1 MSSNSGKGII
11 QIEKSIHDYM
21 VNSISYDYEALRNKS
36 MNRCSFNIYGVINNR
51 LAVCEGI
58 AKFVKLTLNKLGI
71 ECFICGGKCIL
82 ENEKIEDHA
91 WNVIKI
97 EEDYYHIDVTW
108 DIRRDDA
115 QNKRIVPYD
124 YFNLD
129 DANISRD
136 HFDFNMSFEC
146 TSMLYNYHAIMGRFI
161 SGKKQLIQLLS
172 DGLALGKDFS
182 FRIKRTINTPDNI
195 DDIVVETF
203 NESVKYNGT
212 NGKQYYLSANKKST
226 NLLCYCGI
234 VFSELERLEG
244 YYQIMGFLNGVKEVF
259 SIGSTLD
266 RMNQGIDGVV
276 NYKSCSVENFFE
288 SQYGTIN
295 TIVSGGSD
303 DIRFKVLRAHIAIAI
318 NDGFPVIVLHQGNPY
333 IGSRLRNEFGGVV
346 ETNIVDI
353 GSACYDPF
361 YDLDGGAISE
371 LVMGAAPKSFD
382 IKHNA
387 KYYIEGVV
395 ELLKKSKKKPYF
407 NLLATCPHTTLF
419 DKINDLVGKNQI
431 SDSDGQEIKSKL
443 MIGQSESVKIES
455 YFYTLQTQIQPFLYR
470 TKSREKPVN
479 VRKNISNKEL
489 LVINIGEYC

>member
-1 MSSNSGKGII
+1 M
-11 QIEKSIHDYM
+11 
-21 VNSISYDYEALRNKS
+21 
-36 MNRCSFNIYGVINNR
+36 
-51 LAVCEGI
+51 
-58 AKFVKLTLNKLGI
+58 
-71 ECFICGGKCIL
+71 
-82 ENEKIEDHA
+82 
-91 WNVIKI
+91 
-97 EEDYYHIDVTW
+97 
-108 DIRRDDA
+108 
-115 QNKRIVPYD
+115 
-124 YFNLD
+124 
-129 DANISRD
+129 
-136 HFDFNMSFEC
+136 
-146 TSMLYNYHAIMGRFI
+146 
-161 SGKKQLIQLLS
+161 
-172 DGLALGKDFS
+172 
-182 FRIKRTINTPDNI
+182 
-195 DDIVVETF
+195 
-203 NESVKYNGT
+203 
-212 NGKQYYLSANKKST
+212 
-226 NLLCYCGI
+226 
-234 VFSELERLEG
+234 FSELERLEG

-303 DIRFKVLRAHIAIAI
+303 DIRFKVLRAHIAIVI

-419 DKINDLVGKNQI
+419 DKIDDLVGKNQI

-489 LVINIGEYC
+489 LVINIGNIANELYVNVLIEELKRAIAYGSSAAVVLDSISIVGNDKLKELIMGLSGQVRFTVIGDDVVALSGSDEQLFTTLVGRAKKIVVLSHNAGTSAVKWSQVFGEHDKQEQSYSVSKGGSYNSPIPFMASPNYNKQVNYNWKREYIVKPEKIMNLGYGEAFVYSGDINELAHVTFR

>member
-1 MSSNSGKGII
+1 M
-11 QIEKSIHDYM
+11 
-21 VNSISYDYEALRNKS
+21 
-36 MNRCSFNIYGVINNR
+36 
-51 LAVCEGI
+51 
-58 AKFVKLTLNKLGI
+58 
-71 ECFICGGKCIL
+71 
-82 ENEKIEDHA
+82 
-91 WNVIKI
+91 
-97 EEDYYHIDVTW
+97 
-108 DIRRDDA
+108 
-115 QNKRIVPYD
+115 
-124 YFNLD
+124 
-129 DANISRD
+129 
-136 HFDFNMSFEC
+136 
-146 TSMLYNYHAIMGRFI
+146 
-161 SGKKQLIQLLS
+161 
-172 DGLALGKDFS
+172 
-182 FRIKRTINTPDNI
+182 
-195 DDIVVETF
+195 
-203 NESVKYNGT
+203 
-212 NGKQYYLSANKKST
+212 
-226 NLLCYCGI
+226 
-234 VFSELERLEG
+234 FSELERLEG

-419 DKINDLVGKNQI
+419 DKIDDLVGKNQI

-489 LVINIGEYC
+489 LVINIGNIANELYVNVLIEELKRAIAYGSSAAVVLDSISIVGNDKLKELIMGLSGQVRFTVIGDDVVALSGSDEQLFTTLVGRAKKIVVLSHNAGTSAVKWSQVFGEHDKQEQSYSVSKGGSYNSPIPLMASPNYNKQVNYNWKREYIVKPEKIMNLGYGEAFVYSGDINELAHVTFR

>member
-1 MSSNSGKGII
+1 M
-11 QIEKSIHDYM
+11 
-21 VNSISYDYEALRNKS
+21 
-36 MNRCSFNIYGVINNR
+36 
-51 LAVCEGI
+51 
-58 AKFVKLTLNKLGI
+58 
-71 ECFICGGKCIL
+71 
-82 ENEKIEDHA
+82 
-91 WNVIKI
+91 
-97 EEDYYHIDVTW
+97 
-108 DIRRDDA
+108 
-115 QNKRIVPYD
+115 
-124 YFNLD
+124 
-129 DANISRD
+129 
-136 HFDFNMSFEC
+136 
-146 TSMLYNYHAIMGRFI
+146 
-161 SGKKQLIQLLS
+161 
-172 DGLALGKDFS
+172 
-182 FRIKRTINTPDNI
+182 
-195 DDIVVETF
+195 
-203 NESVKYNGT
+203 
-212 NGKQYYLSANKKST
+212 
-226 NLLCYCGI
+226 
-234 VFSELERLEG
+234 FSELERLEG

-295 TIVSGGSD
+295 TIVSGGAD

-419 DKINDLVGKNQI
+419 DKIDDLVGKNQI

-489 LVINIGEYC
+489 LVINIGNIANELYVNVLIEELKRAIAYGSSAAVVLDSISIVGNDKLKELIMGLSGQVRFTVIGDDVVALSGSDEQLFTTLVGRAKKIVVLSHNAGTSAVKWSQVFGEHDKQEQSYSVSKGGSYNSPIPFMASPNYNKQVNYNWKREYIVKPEKIMNLGYGEAFVYSGDINELAHVTFR

>member
-1 MSSNSGKGII
+1 M
-11 QIEKSIHDYM
+11 
-21 VNSISYDYEALRNKS
+21 
-36 MNRCSFNIYGVINNR
+36 
-51 LAVCEGI
+51 
-58 AKFVKLTLNKLGI
+58 
-71 ECFICGGKCIL
+71 
-82 ENEKIEDHA
+82 
-91 WNVIKI
+91 
-97 EEDYYHIDVTW
+97 
-108 DIRRDDA
+108 
-115 QNKRIVPYD
+115 
-124 YFNLD
+124 
-129 DANISRD
+129 
-136 HFDFNMSFEC
+136 
-146 TSMLYNYHAIMGRFI
+146 
-161 SGKKQLIQLLS
+161 
-172 DGLALGKDFS
+172 
-182 FRIKRTINTPDNI
+182 
-195 DDIVVETF
+195 
-203 NESVKYNGT
+203 
-212 NGKQYYLSANKKST
+212 
-226 NLLCYCGI
+226 
-234 VFSELERLEG
+234 FSELERLEG

-419 DKINDLVGKNQI
+419 YKIDDIVGKNQI

-489 LVINIGEYC
+489 LVINIGNIANELYVNVLIEELKRAIAYGSSAAVVLDSISIVGNDKLKELIMGLSGQVRFTVIGDDVVALSGSDEQLFTTLVGRAKKIVVLSHNAGTSAVKWSQVFGEHDKQEQSYSVSKGGSYNSPIPFMASPNYNKQVNYNWKREYIVKPEKIMNLGYGEAFVYSGDINELAHVTFR

>member
-1 MSSNSGKGII
+1 M
-11 QIEKSIHDYM
+11 
-21 VNSISYDYEALRNKS
+21 
-36 MNRCSFNIYGVINNR
+36 
-51 LAVCEGI
+51 
-58 AKFVKLTLNKLGI
+58 
-71 ECFICGGKCIL
+71 
-82 ENEKIEDHA
+82 
-91 WNVIKI
+91 
-97 EEDYYHIDVTW
+97 
-108 DIRRDDA
+108 
-115 QNKRIVPYD
+115 
-124 YFNLD
+124 
-129 DANISRD
+129 
-136 HFDFNMSFEC
+136 
-146 TSMLYNYHAIMGRFI
+146 
-161 SGKKQLIQLLS
+161 
-172 DGLALGKDFS
+172 
-182 FRIKRTINTPDNI
+182 
-195 DDIVVETF
+195 
-203 NESVKYNGT
+203 
-212 NGKQYYLSANKKST
+212 
-226 NLLCYCGI
+226 
-234 VFSELERLEG
+234 FSELERLEG

-419 DKINDLVGKNQI
+419 DKIDDLVGKNQI

-489 LVINIGEYC
+489 LVINIGNIANELYVNVLIEELKRAIAYGSSAAVVLDSISIVGNDKLKELIMGLSGQVRFTVIGDDVVALSGSDEQLFTTLVGRAKKIVVLSHNAGTSAVKWSQVFGEHDKQEQSYSVSKGGSYNSPIPFMAAPNYNKQVNYNWKREYIVKPEKIMNLGYGEAFVYSGDINELAHVTFR

>member
-1 MSSNSGKGII
+1 M
-11 QIEKSIHDYM
+11 
-21 VNSISYDYEALRNKS
+21 
-36 MNRCSFNIYGVINNR
+36 
-51 LAVCEGI
+51 
-58 AKFVKLTLNKLGI
+58 
-71 ECFICGGKCIL
+71 
-82 ENEKIEDHA
+82 
-91 WNVIKI
+91 
-97 EEDYYHIDVTW
+97 
-108 DIRRDDA
+108 
-115 QNKRIVPYD
+115 
-124 YFNLD
+124 
-129 DANISRD
+129 
-136 HFDFNMSFEC
+136 
-146 TSMLYNYHAIMGRFI
+146 
-161 SGKKQLIQLLS
+161 
-172 DGLALGKDFS
+172 
-182 FRIKRTINTPDNI
+182 
-195 DDIVVETF
+195 
-203 NESVKYNGT
+203 
-212 NGKQYYLSANKKST
+212 
-226 NLLCYCGI
+226 
-234 VFSELERLEG
+234 FSELERLEG

-407 NLLATCPHTTLF
+407 NLLATCQHTTLF
-419 DKINDLVGKNQI
+419 DKIDDLVGKNQI

-489 LVINIGEYC
+489 LVINIGNIANELYVNVLIEELKRAIAYGSSAAVVLDSISIVGNDKLKELIMGLSGQVRFTVIGDDVVALSGSDEQLFTTLVGRAKKIVVLSHNAGTSAVKWSQVFGEHDKQEQSYSVSKGGSYNSPIPFMASPNYNKQVNYNWKREYIVKPEKIMNLGYGEAFVYSGDINELAHVTFR

>member
-1 MSSNSGKGII
+1 M
-11 QIEKSIHDYM
+11 
-21 VNSISYDYEALRNKS
+21 
-36 MNRCSFNIYGVINNR
+36 
-51 LAVCEGI
+51 
-58 AKFVKLTLNKLGI
+58 
-71 ECFICGGKCIL
+71 
-82 ENEKIEDHA
+82 
-91 WNVIKI
+91 
-97 EEDYYHIDVTW
+97 
-108 DIRRDDA
+108 
-115 QNKRIVPYD
+115 
-124 YFNLD
+124 
-129 DANISRD
+129 
-136 HFDFNMSFEC
+136 
-146 TSMLYNYHAIMGRFI
+146 
-161 SGKKQLIQLLS
+161 
-172 DGLALGKDFS
+172 
-182 FRIKRTINTPDNI
+182 
-195 DDIVVETF
+195 
-203 NESVKYNGT
+203 
-212 NGKQYYLSANKKST
+212 
-226 NLLCYCGI
+226 
-234 VFSELERLEG
+234 FSELERLEG

-387 KYYIEGVV
+387 KYYTEGVV

-419 DKINDLVGKNQI
+419 DKIDDLVGKNQI

-489 LVINIGEYC
+489 LVINIGNIANELYVNVLIEELKRAIAYGSSAAVVLDSISIVGNDKLKELIMGLSGQVRFTVIGDDVVALSGSDEQLFTTLVGRAKKIVVLSHNAGTSAVKWSQVFGEHDKQEQSYSVSKGGSYNSPIPFMASPNYNKQVNYNWKREYIVKPEKIMNLGYGEAFVYSGDINELAHVTFR

>member
-1 MSSNSGKGII
+1 M
-11 QIEKSIHDYM
+11 
-21 VNSISYDYEALRNKS
+21 
-36 MNRCSFNIYGVINNR
+36 
-51 LAVCEGI
+51 
-58 AKFVKLTLNKLGI
+58 
-71 ECFICGGKCIL
+71 
-82 ENEKIEDHA
+82 
-91 WNVIKI
+91 
-97 EEDYYHIDVTW
+97 
-108 DIRRDDA
+108 
-115 QNKRIVPYD
+115 
-124 YFNLD
+124 
-129 DANISRD
+129 
-136 HFDFNMSFEC
+136 
-146 TSMLYNYHAIMGRFI
+146 
-161 SGKKQLIQLLS
+161 
-172 DGLALGKDFS
+172 
-182 FRIKRTINTPDNI
+182 
-195 DDIVVETF
+195 
-203 NESVKYNGT
+203 
-212 NGKQYYLSANKKST
+212 
-226 NLLCYCGI
+226 
-234 VFSELERLEG
+234 FSELERLEG

-295 TIVSGGSD
+295 TIVSGGAD

-407 NLLATCPHTTLF
+407 NILATCPHTTLF
-419 DKINDLVGKNQI
+419 DKIDDLVGKNQI

-443 MIGQSESVKIES
+443 MIGQSESAKIES

-489 LVINIGEYC
+489 LVINIGNIANELYVNVLIEELKRAIAYGSSAAVVLDSISIVGNDKLKELIMGLSGQVRFTVIGDDVVALSGSDEQLFTTLVGRAKKIVVLSHNAGTSAVKWSQVFGEHDKQEQSYSVSKGGSYNSPIPFMASPNYNKQVNYNWKREYIVKPEKIMNLGYGEAFVYSGDINELAHVTFR

>member
-1 MSSNSGKGII
+1 
-11 QIEKSIHDYM
+11 
-21 VNSISYDYEALRNKS
+21 

-161 SGKKQLIQLLS
+161 SGKKQLIQL
-172 DGLALGKDFS
+172 
-182 FRIKRTINTPDNI
+182 
-195 DDIVVETF
+195 
-203 NESVKYNGT
+203 
-212 NGKQYYLSANKKST
+212 
-226 NLLCYCGI
+226 
-234 VFSELERLEG
+234 
-244 YYQIMGFLNGVKEVF
+244 
-259 SIGSTLD
+259 
-266 RMNQGIDGVV
+266 
-276 NYKSCSVENFFE
+276 
-288 SQYGTIN
+288 
-295 TIVSGGSD
+295 
-303 DIRFKVLRAHIAIAI
+303 
-318 NDGFPVIVLHQGNPY
+318 
-333 IGSRLRNEFGGVV
+333 
-346 ETNIVDI
+346 
-353 GSACYDPF
+353 
-361 YDLDGGAISE
+361 
-371 LVMGAAPKSFD
+371 
-382 IKHNA
+382 
-387 KYYIEGVV
+387 
-395 ELLKKSKKKPYF
+395 KKSKKKPYF

-419 DKINDLVGKNQI
+419 DKIDDLVGKNQI

-489 LVINIGEYC
+489 LVINIGNIANELYVNVLIEELKRAIAYGSSAAVVLDSISIVGNDKLKELIMGLSGQVRFTVIGDDVVALSGSDEQLFTTLVGRAKKIVVLSHNAGTSAVKWSQVFGEHDKQEQSYSVSKGGSYNSPIPFMASPNYNKQVNYNWKREYIVKPEKIMNLGYGEAFVYSGDINELAHVTFR

>member
-1 MSSNSGKGII
+1 M
-11 QIEKSIHDYM
+11 
-21 VNSISYDYEALRNKS
+21 
-36 MNRCSFNIYGVINNR
+36 
-51 LAVCEGI
+51 
-58 AKFVKLTLNKLGI
+58 
-71 ECFICGGKCIL
+71 
-82 ENEKIEDHA
+82 
-91 WNVIKI
+91 
-97 EEDYYHIDVTW
+97 
-108 DIRRDDA
+108 
-115 QNKRIVPYD
+115 
-124 YFNLD
+124 
-129 DANISRD
+129 
-136 HFDFNMSFEC
+136 
-146 TSMLYNYHAIMGRFI
+146 
-161 SGKKQLIQLLS
+161 
-172 DGLALGKDFS
+172 
-182 FRIKRTINTPDNI
+182 
-195 DDIVVETF
+195 
-203 NESVKYNGT
+203 
-212 NGKQYYLSANKKST
+212 
-226 NLLCYCGI
+226 
-234 VFSELERLEG
+234 FSELERLEG

-353 GSACYDPF
+353 GNACYDPF

-419 DKINDLVGKNQI
+419 DKIDDLVGKNQI

-489 LVINIGEYC
+489 LVINIGNIANELYVNVLIEELKRAIAYGSSAAVVLDSISIVGNDKLKELIMGLSGQVRFTVIGDDVVALSGSDEQLFTTLVGRAKKIVVLSHNAGTSAVKWSQVFGEHDKQEQSYSVSKGGSYNSPIPFMASPNYNKQVNYNWKREYIVKPEKIMNLGYGEAFVYSGDINELAHVTFR

>member
-1 MSSNSGKGII
+1 M
-11 QIEKSIHDYM
+11 
-21 VNSISYDYEALRNKS
+21 
-36 MNRCSFNIYGVINNR
+36 
-51 LAVCEGI
+51 
-58 AKFVKLTLNKLGI
+58 
-71 ECFICGGKCIL
+71 
-82 ENEKIEDHA
+82 
-91 WNVIKI
+91 
-97 EEDYYHIDVTW
+97 
-108 DIRRDDA
+108 
-115 QNKRIVPYD
+115 
-124 YFNLD
+124 
-129 DANISRD
+129 
-136 HFDFNMSFEC
+136 
-146 TSMLYNYHAIMGRFI
+146 
-161 SGKKQLIQLLS
+161 
-172 DGLALGKDFS
+172 
-182 FRIKRTINTPDNI
+182 
-195 DDIVVETF
+195 
-203 NESVKYNGT
+203 
-212 NGKQYYLSANKKST
+212 
-226 NLLCYCGI
+226 
-234 VFSELERLEG
+234 FSELERLEG

-295 TIVSGGSD
+295 TIVSGGAD

-361 YDLDGGAISE
+361 YDLDGGTISE

-419 DKINDLVGKNQI
+419 DKIDDLVGKNQI

-443 MIGQSESVKIES
+443 MIGQSESAKIES

-489 LVINIGEYC
+489 LVINIGNIANELYVNVLIEELKRAIAYGSSAAVVLDSISIVGNDKLKELIMGLSGQVRFTVIGDDVVALSGSDEQLFTTLVGRAKKIVVLSHNAGTSAVKWSQVFGEHDKQEQSYSVSKGGSYNSPIPFMASPNYNKQVNYNWKREYIVKPEKIMNLGYGEAFVYSGDINELAHVTFR

>member
-36 MNRCSFNIYGVINNR
+36 MNRCLFNIYGVINNR

-212 NGKQYYLSANKKST
+212 NGKQYYLSANKSQLT
-226 NLLCYCGI
+226 
-234 VFSELERLEG
+234 
-244 YYQIMGFLNGVKEVF
+244 YYV
-259 SIGSTLD
+259 T
-266 RMNQGIDGVV
+266 
-276 NYKSCSVENFFE
+276 
-288 SQYGTIN
+288 
-295 TIVSGGSD
+295 
-303 DIRFKVLRAHIAIAI
+303 
-318 NDGFPVIVLHQGNPY
+318 
-333 IGSRLRNEFGGVV
+333 
-346 ETNIVDI
+346 
-353 GSACYDPF
+353 
-361 YDLDGGAISE
+361 
-371 LVMGAAPKSFD
+371 
-382 IKHNA
+382 
-387 KYYIEGVV
+387 
-395 ELLKKSKKKPYF
+395 
-407 NLLATCPHTTLF
+407 
-419 DKINDLVGKNQI
+419 VG
-431 SDSDGQEIKSKL
+431 
-443 MIGQSESVKIES
+443 
-455 YFYTLQTQIQPFLYR
+455 
-470 TKSREKPVN
+470 
-479 VRKNISNKEL
+479 
-489 LVINIGEYC
+489 

>member
-1 MSSNSGKGII
+1 M
-11 QIEKSIHDYM
+11 
-21 VNSISYDYEALRNKS
+21 
-36 MNRCSFNIYGVINNR
+36 
-51 LAVCEGI
+51 
-58 AKFVKLTLNKLGI
+58 
-71 ECFICGGKCIL
+71 
-82 ENEKIEDHA
+82 
-91 WNVIKI
+91 
-97 EEDYYHIDVTW
+97 
-108 DIRRDDA
+108 
-115 QNKRIVPYD
+115 
-124 YFNLD
+124 
-129 DANISRD
+129 
-136 HFDFNMSFEC
+136 
-146 TSMLYNYHAIMGRFI
+146 
-161 SGKKQLIQLLS
+161 
-172 DGLALGKDFS
+172 
-182 FRIKRTINTPDNI
+182 
-195 DDIVVETF
+195 
-203 NESVKYNGT
+203 
-212 NGKQYYLSANKKST
+212 
-226 NLLCYCGI
+226 
-234 VFSELERLEG
+234 FSELERLEG

-295 TIVSGGSD
+295 TIVSGGVD

-419 DKINDLVGKNQI
+419 DKIDDLVGKNQI

-443 MIGQSESVKIES
+443 MIGQSESAKIES

-489 LVINIGEYC
+489 LVINIGNIANELYVNVLIEELKRAIAYGSSAAVVLDSISIVGNDKLKELIMGLSGQVRFTVIGDDVVALSGSDEQLFTTLVGRAKKIVVLSHNAGTSAVKWSQVFGEHDKQEQSYSVSKGGSYNSPIPFMASPNYNKQVNYNWKREYIVKPEKIMNLGYGEAFVYSGDINELAHVTFR

>member
-1 MSSNSGKGII
+1 M
-11 QIEKSIHDYM
+11 
-21 VNSISYDYEALRNKS
+21 
-36 MNRCSFNIYGVINNR
+36 
-51 LAVCEGI
+51 
-58 AKFVKLTLNKLGI
+58 
-71 ECFICGGKCIL
+71 
-82 ENEKIEDHA
+82 
-91 WNVIKI
+91 
-97 EEDYYHIDVTW
+97 
-108 DIRRDDA
+108 
-115 QNKRIVPYD
+115 
-124 YFNLD
+124 
-129 DANISRD
+129 
-136 HFDFNMSFEC
+136 
-146 TSMLYNYHAIMGRFI
+146 
-161 SGKKQLIQLLS
+161 
-172 DGLALGKDFS
+172 
-182 FRIKRTINTPDNI
+182 
-195 DDIVVETF
+195 
-203 NESVKYNGT
+203 
-212 NGKQYYLSANKKST
+212 
-226 NLLCYCGI
+226 
-234 VFSELERLEG
+234 FSELERLEG

-266 RMNQGIDGVV
+266 RMNQGIDGGV

-295 TIVSGGSD
+295 TIVSGGAD

-419 DKINDLVGKNQI
+419 DKIDDLVGKNQI

-443 MIGQSESVKIES
+443 MIGQSESAKIES

-489 LVINIGEYC
+489 LVINIGNIANELYVNVLIEELKRAIAYGSSAAVVLDSISIVGNDKLKELIMGLSGQVRFTVIGDDVVALSGSDEQLFTTLVGRAKKIVVLSHNAGTSAVKWSQVFGEHDKQEQSYSVSKGGSYNSPIPFMASPNYNKQVNYNWKREYIVKPEKIMNLGYGEAFVYSGDINELAHVTFR

>member
-1 MSSNSGKGII
+1 
-11 QIEKSIHDYM
+11 
-21 VNSISYDYEALRNKS
+21 
-36 MNRCSFNIYGVINNR
+36 
-51 LAVCEGI
+51 
-58 AKFVKLTLNKLGI
+58 
-71 ECFICGGKCIL
+71 
-82 ENEKIEDHA
+82 
-91 WNVIKI
+91 
-97 EEDYYHIDVTW
+97 
-108 DIRRDDA
+108 
-115 QNKRIVPYD
+115 
-124 YFNLD
+124 
-129 DANISRD
+129 
-136 HFDFNMSFEC
+136 
-146 TSMLYNYHAIMGRFI
+146 
-161 SGKKQLIQLLS
+161 
-172 DGLALGKDFS
+172 
-182 FRIKRTINTPDNI
+182 
-195 DDIVVETF
+195 
-203 NESVKYNGT
+203 
-212 NGKQYYLSANKKST
+212 
-226 NLLCYCGI
+226 
-234 VFSELERLEG
+234 
-244 YYQIMGFLNGVKEVF
+244 MGFLNGVKDVF

-295 TIVSGGSD
+295 TIVSGGAD

-333 IGSRLRNEFGGVV
+333 IGSRLRNEFGGIV

-387 KYYIEGVV
+387 KYYIEGIV

-419 DKINDLVGKNQI
+419 DKIDDLVGKNQI

-489 LVINIGEYC
+489 LVINIGNIANELYVNVLIEELKRAIAYGSSAAVVLDSISIVGNEKLKELIMGLSGQVRFTVIGDDVVALSGSDEQLFTTLVGRAKKIVVLSHNAGTSAVKWSQVFGEHDKQEQSYSVSKGGSYNSPIPFMASPNYNKQVNYNWKREYIVKPEKIMNLGYGEAFVYSGDINELAHVTFR

>member
-1 MSSNSGKGII
+1 M
-11 QIEKSIHDYM
+11 
-21 VNSISYDYEALRNKS
+21 
-36 MNRCSFNIYGVINNR
+36 
-51 LAVCEGI
+51 
-58 AKFVKLTLNKLGI
+58 
-71 ECFICGGKCIL
+71 
-82 ENEKIEDHA
+82 
-91 WNVIKI
+91 
-97 EEDYYHIDVTW
+97 
-108 DIRRDDA
+108 
-115 QNKRIVPYD
+115 
-124 YFNLD
+124 
-129 DANISRD
+129 
-136 HFDFNMSFEC
+136 
-146 TSMLYNYHAIMGRFI
+146 
-161 SGKKQLIQLLS
+161 
-172 DGLALGKDFS
+172 
-182 FRIKRTINTPDNI
+182 
-195 DDIVVETF
+195 
-203 NESVKYNGT
+203 
-212 NGKQYYLSANKKST
+212 
-226 NLLCYCGI
+226 
-234 VFSELERLEG
+234 FSELERLEG
-244 YYQIMGFLNGVKEVF
+244 YYQIMRFLNGVKEVF

-419 DKINDLVGKNQI
+419 DKIDDLVGKNQI

-489 LVINIGEYC
+489 LVINIGNIANELYVNVLIEELKRAIAYGSSAAVVLDSISIVGNDKLKELIMGLSGQVRFTVIGDDVVALSGSDEQLFTTLVGRAKKIVVLSHNAGTSAVKWSQVFGEHDKQEQSYSVSKGGSYNSPIPFMASPNYNKQVNYNWKREYIVKPEKIMNLGYGEAFVYSGDINELAHVTFR

>member
-1 MSSNSGKGII
+1 M
-11 QIEKSIHDYM
+11 
-21 VNSISYDYEALRNKS
+21 
-36 MNRCSFNIYGVINNR
+36 
-51 LAVCEGI
+51 
-58 AKFVKLTLNKLGI
+58 
-71 ECFICGGKCIL
+71 
-82 ENEKIEDHA
+82 
-91 WNVIKI
+91 
-97 EEDYYHIDVTW
+97 
-108 DIRRDDA
+108 
-115 QNKRIVPYD
+115 
-124 YFNLD
+124 
-129 DANISRD
+129 
-136 HFDFNMSFEC
+136 
-146 TSMLYNYHAIMGRFI
+146 
-161 SGKKQLIQLLS
+161 
-172 DGLALGKDFS
+172 
-182 FRIKRTINTPDNI
+182 
-195 DDIVVETF
+195 
-203 NESVKYNGT
+203 
-212 NGKQYYLSANKKST
+212 
-226 NLLCYCGI
+226 
-234 VFSELERLEG
+234 FSELERLEG

-295 TIVSGGSD
+295 TIVSGGAD

-419 DKINDLVGKNQI
+419 DKIDDLVGKNQI

-443 MIGQSESVKIES
+443 MIGQSESAKIES

-489 LVINIGEYC
+489 LVINIGNITNELYVNVLIEELKRAIAYGSSAAVVLDSISIVGNDKLKELIMGLSGQVRFTVIGDDVVALSGSDEQLFTTLVGRAKKIVVLSHNAGTSAVKWSQVFGEHDKQEQSYSVSKGGSYNSPIPFMASPNYNKQVNYNWKREYIVKPEKIMNLGYGEAFVYSGDINELAHVTFR

>member
-1 MSSNSGKGII
+1 
-11 QIEKSIHDYM
+11 
-21 VNSISYDYEALRNKS
+21 
-36 MNRCSFNIYGVINNR
+36 
-51 LAVCEGI
+51 
-58 AKFVKLTLNKLGI
+58 
-71 ECFICGGKCIL
+71 
-82 ENEKIEDHA
+82 
-91 WNVIKI
+91 
-97 EEDYYHIDVTW
+97 
-108 DIRRDDA
+108 
-115 QNKRIVPYD
+115 
-124 YFNLD
+124 
-129 DANISRD
+129 
-136 HFDFNMSFEC
+136 
-146 TSMLYNYHAIMGRFI
+146 
-161 SGKKQLIQLLS
+161 
-172 DGLALGKDFS
+172 
-182 FRIKRTINTPDNI
+182 
-195 DDIVVETF
+195 
-203 NESVKYNGT
+203 
-212 NGKQYYLSANKKST
+212 
-226 NLLCYCGI
+226 
-234 VFSELERLEG
+234 
-244 YYQIMGFLNGVKEVF
+244 MGFLNGVKEVF

-276 NYKSCSVENFFE
+276 NYKLCSVENFFE

-419 DKINDLVGKNQI
+419 DKIDDLVGKNQI

-489 LVINIGEYC
+489 LVINIGNIANELYVNVLIEELKRAIAYGSSAAVVLDSISIVGNDKLKELIMGLSGQVRFTVIGDDVVALSGSDEQLFTTLVGRAKKIVVLSHNAGTSAVKWSQVFGEHDKQEQSYSVSKGGSYNSPIPFMASPNYNKQVNYNWKREYIVKPEKIMNLGYGEAFVYSGDINELAHVTFR

>member
-1 MSSNSGKGII
+1 M
-11 QIEKSIHDYM
+11 
-21 VNSISYDYEALRNKS
+21 
-36 MNRCSFNIYGVINNR
+36 
-51 LAVCEGI
+51 
-58 AKFVKLTLNKLGI
+58 
-71 ECFICGGKCIL
+71 
-82 ENEKIEDHA
+82 
-91 WNVIKI
+91 
-97 EEDYYHIDVTW
+97 
-108 DIRRDDA
+108 
-115 QNKRIVPYD
+115 
-124 YFNLD
+124 
-129 DANISRD
+129 
-136 HFDFNMSFEC
+136 
-146 TSMLYNYHAIMGRFI
+146 
-161 SGKKQLIQLLS
+161 
-172 DGLALGKDFS
+172 
-182 FRIKRTINTPDNI
+182 
-195 DDIVVETF
+195 
-203 NESVKYNGT
+203 
-212 NGKQYYLSANKKST
+212 
-226 NLLCYCGI
+226 
-234 VFSELERLEG
+234 FSELERLEG

-489 LVINIGEYC
+489 LVINIGNIANELYVNVLIEGLKRAIAYGSSAAVVLDSISIVGNDKLKELIMGLSGQVRFTVIGDDVVALSGSDEQLFTTLVGRAKKIVVLSHNAGTSAVKWSQVFGEHDKQEQSYSVSKGGSYNSPIPFMASPNYNKQVNYNWKREYIVKPEKIMNLGYGEAFVYSGDINELAHVTFR

>member
-1 MSSNSGKGII
+1 M
-11 QIEKSIHDYM
+11 
-21 VNSISYDYEALRNKS
+21 
-36 MNRCSFNIYGVINNR
+36 
-51 LAVCEGI
+51 
-58 AKFVKLTLNKLGI
+58 
-71 ECFICGGKCIL
+71 
-82 ENEKIEDHA
+82 
-91 WNVIKI
+91 
-97 EEDYYHIDVTW
+97 
-108 DIRRDDA
+108 
-115 QNKRIVPYD
+115 
-124 YFNLD
+124 
-129 DANISRD
+129 
-136 HFDFNMSFEC
+136 
-146 TSMLYNYHAIMGRFI
+146 
-161 SGKKQLIQLLS
+161 
-172 DGLALGKDFS
+172 
-182 FRIKRTINTPDNI
+182 
-195 DDIVVETF
+195 
-203 NESVKYNGT
+203 
-212 NGKQYYLSANKKST
+212 
-226 NLLCYCGI
+226 
-234 VFSELERLEG
+234 FSELERLEG

-295 TIVSGGSD
+295 TIVSGGAD

-419 DKINDLVGKNQI
+419 DKIDDLVGKNQI

-443 MIGQSESVKIES
+443 MIGQSESAKIES

-489 LVINIGEYC
+489 LVINIGNIANELYVNVLIEELKRAIAYGSSAAVVLDSISIVGNDKLKELIMGLSGQVRFTVIGDDVVALSGSDEQLFTTLVGRAKKIVVLSHNAGTSAVKWSQVFGEHDKQEQSYSVSNGGSYNSPIPFMASPNYNKQVNYNWKREYIVKPEKIMNLGYGEAFVYSGDINELAHVTFR

>member
-1 MSSNSGKGII
+1 M
-11 QIEKSIHDYM
+11 
-21 VNSISYDYEALRNKS
+21 
-36 MNRCSFNIYGVINNR
+36 
-51 LAVCEGI
+51 
-58 AKFVKLTLNKLGI
+58 
-71 ECFICGGKCIL
+71 
-82 ENEKIEDHA
+82 
-91 WNVIKI
+91 
-97 EEDYYHIDVTW
+97 
-108 DIRRDDA
+108 
-115 QNKRIVPYD
+115 
-124 YFNLD
+124 
-129 DANISRD
+129 
-136 HFDFNMSFEC
+136 
-146 TSMLYNYHAIMGRFI
+146 
-161 SGKKQLIQLLS
+161 
-172 DGLALGKDFS
+172 
-182 FRIKRTINTPDNI
+182 
-195 DDIVVETF
+195 
-203 NESVKYNGT
+203 
-212 NGKQYYLSANKKST
+212 
-226 NLLCYCGI
+226 
-234 VFSELERLEG
+234 FSELERLEG

-303 DIRFKVLRAHIAIAI
+303 DIRFKVLKAHIAIAI

-419 DKINDLVGKNQI
+419 DKIDDLVGKNQI

-489 LVINIGEYC
+489 LVINIGNIANELYVNVLIEELKRAIAYGSSAAVVLDSISIVGNDKLKELIMGLSGQVRFTVIGDDVVALSGSDEQLFTTLVGRAKKIVVLSHNAGTSAVKWSQVFGEHDKQEQSYSVSKGGSYNSPIPFMASPNYNKQVNYNWKREYIVKPEIIMNLGYGEAFVYSGDINELAHVTFR

>member
-1 MSSNSGKGII
+1 M
-11 QIEKSIHDYM
+11 
-21 VNSISYDYEALRNKS
+21 
-36 MNRCSFNIYGVINNR
+36 
-51 LAVCEGI
+51 
-58 AKFVKLTLNKLGI
+58 
-71 ECFICGGKCIL
+71 
-82 ENEKIEDHA
+82 
-91 WNVIKI
+91 
-97 EEDYYHIDVTW
+97 
-108 DIRRDDA
+108 
-115 QNKRIVPYD
+115 
-124 YFNLD
+124 
-129 DANISRD
+129 
-136 HFDFNMSFEC
+136 
-146 TSMLYNYHAIMGRFI
+146 
-161 SGKKQLIQLLS
+161 
-172 DGLALGKDFS
+172 
-182 FRIKRTINTPDNI
+182 
-195 DDIVVETF
+195 
-203 NESVKYNGT
+203 
-212 NGKQYYLSANKKST
+212 
-226 NLLCYCGI
+226 
-234 VFSELERLEG
+234 FSELERLEG

-295 TIVSGGSD
+295 TIVSGGAD

-407 NLLATCPHTTLF
+407 NLLATCPHTSLF
-419 DKINDLVGKNQI
+419 DKIDDLVGKNQI

-443 MIGQSESVKIES
+443 MIGQSESAKIES

-489 LVINIGEYC
+489 LVINIGNIANELYVNVLIEELKRAIAYGSSAAVVLDSISIVGNDKLKELIMGLSGQVRFTVIGDDVVALSGSDEQLFTTLVGRAKKIVVLSHNAGTSAVKWSQVFGEHDKQEQSYSVSKGGSYNSPIPFMASPNYNKQVNYNWKREYIVKPEKIMNLGYGEAFV

>member
-1 MSSNSGKGII
+1 M
-11 QIEKSIHDYM
+11 
-21 VNSISYDYEALRNKS
+21 
-36 MNRCSFNIYGVINNR
+36 
-51 LAVCEGI
+51 
-58 AKFVKLTLNKLGI
+58 
-71 ECFICGGKCIL
+71 
-82 ENEKIEDHA
+82 
-91 WNVIKI
+91 
-97 EEDYYHIDVTW
+97 
-108 DIRRDDA
+108 
-115 QNKRIVPYD
+115 
-124 YFNLD
+124 
-129 DANISRD
+129 
-136 HFDFNMSFEC
+136 
-146 TSMLYNYHAIMGRFI
+146 
-161 SGKKQLIQLLS
+161 
-172 DGLALGKDFS
+172 
-182 FRIKRTINTPDNI
+182 
-195 DDIVVETF
+195 
-203 NESVKYNGT
+203 
-212 NGKQYYLSANKKST
+212 
-226 NLLCYCGI
+226 
-234 VFSELERLEG
+234 FSELERLEG

-295 TIVSGGSD
+295 TIVSGGAD

-419 DKINDLVGKNQI
+419 DKIDDLVGKNQI

-443 MIGQSESVKIES
+443 MIGQSESAKIES

-489 LVINIGEYC
+489 LVINIGNIANELYVNVLIEELKRAIAYGSSAAVVLDSISIVGNDKLKELIMGLSGQVRFTVIGDDVVALSGSDEQLFTTLVGRTKKIVVLSHNAGTSAVKWSQVFGEHDKQEQSYSVSKGGSYNSPIPFMASPNYNKQVNYNWKREYIVKPEKIMNLGYGEAFVYSGDINELAHVTFR

>member
-1 MSSNSGKGII
+1 M
-11 QIEKSIHDYM
+11 
-21 VNSISYDYEALRNKS
+21 
-36 MNRCSFNIYGVINNR
+36 
-51 LAVCEGI
+51 
-58 AKFVKLTLNKLGI
+58 
-71 ECFICGGKCIL
+71 
-82 ENEKIEDHA
+82 
-91 WNVIKI
+91 
-97 EEDYYHIDVTW
+97 
-108 DIRRDDA
+108 
-115 QNKRIVPYD
+115 
-124 YFNLD
+124 
-129 DANISRD
+129 
-136 HFDFNMSFEC
+136 
-146 TSMLYNYHAIMGRFI
+146 
-161 SGKKQLIQLLS
+161 
-172 DGLALGKDFS
+172 
-182 FRIKRTINTPDNI
+182 
-195 DDIVVETF
+195 
-203 NESVKYNGT
+203 
-212 NGKQYYLSANKKST
+212 
-226 NLLCYCGI
+226 
-234 VFSELERLEG
+234 FSELERLEG

-295 TIVSGGSD
+295 TIVSGGAD

-371 LVMGAAPKSFD
+371 LVMGAAPKNFD

-419 DKINDLVGKNQI
+419 DKIDDLVGKNQI

-443 MIGQSESVKIES
+443 MIGQSESAKIES

-489 LVINIGEYC
+489 LVINIGNIANELYVNVLIEELKRAIAYGSSAAVVLDSISIVGNDKLKELIMGLSGQVRFTVIGDDVVALSGSDEQLFTTLVGRAKKIVVLSHNAGTSAVKWSQVFGEHDKQEQSYSVSKGGSYNSPIPFMASPNYNKQVNYNWKREYIVKPEKIMNLGYGEAFVYSGDINELAHVTFR

>member
-1 MSSNSGKGII
+1 M
-11 QIEKSIHDYM
+11 
-21 VNSISYDYEALRNKS
+21 
-36 MNRCSFNIYGVINNR
+36 
-51 LAVCEGI
+51 
-58 AKFVKLTLNKLGI
+58 
-71 ECFICGGKCIL
+71 
-82 ENEKIEDHA
+82 
-91 WNVIKI
+91 
-97 EEDYYHIDVTW
+97 
-108 DIRRDDA
+108 
-115 QNKRIVPYD
+115 
-124 YFNLD
+124 
-129 DANISRD
+129 
-136 HFDFNMSFEC
+136 
-146 TSMLYNYHAIMGRFI
+146 
-161 SGKKQLIQLLS
+161 
-172 DGLALGKDFS
+172 
-182 FRIKRTINTPDNI
+182 
-195 DDIVVETF
+195 
-203 NESVKYNGT
+203 
-212 NGKQYYLSANKKST
+212 
-226 NLLCYCGI
+226 
-234 VFSELERLEG
+234 FSELERLEG

-295 TIVSGGSD
+295 MIVSGGAD

-419 DKINDLVGKNQI
+419 DKIDDLVGKNQI

-443 MIGQSESVKIES
+443 MIGQSESAKIES

-489 LVINIGEYC
+489 LVINIGNIANELYVNVLIEELKRAIAYGSSAAVVLDSISIVGNDKLKELIMGLSGQVRFTVIGDDVVALSGSDEQLFTTLVGRAKKIVVLSHNAGTSAVKWSQVFGEHDKQEQSYSVSKGGSYNSPIPFMASPNYNKQVNYNWKREYIVKPEKIMNLGYGEAFVYSGDINELAHVTFR

>member
-1 MSSNSGKGII
+1 M
-11 QIEKSIHDYM
+11 
-21 VNSISYDYEALRNKS
+21 
-36 MNRCSFNIYGVINNR
+36 
-51 LAVCEGI
+51 
-58 AKFVKLTLNKLGI
+58 
-71 ECFICGGKCIL
+71 
-82 ENEKIEDHA
+82 
-91 WNVIKI
+91 
-97 EEDYYHIDVTW
+97 
-108 DIRRDDA
+108 
-115 QNKRIVPYD
+115 
-124 YFNLD
+124 
-129 DANISRD
+129 
-136 HFDFNMSFEC
+136 
-146 TSMLYNYHAIMGRFI
+146 
-161 SGKKQLIQLLS
+161 
-172 DGLALGKDFS
+172 
-182 FRIKRTINTPDNI
+182 
-195 DDIVVETF
+195 
-203 NESVKYNGT
+203 
-212 NGKQYYLSANKKST
+212 
-226 NLLCYCGI
+226 
-234 VFSELERLEG
+234 FSELERLEG

-276 NYKSCSVENFFE
+276 NYKPCSVENFFE

-489 LVINIGEYC
+489 LVINIGNIANELYVNVLIEELKRAIAYGSSAAVVLDSISIVGNDKLKELIMGLSGQVRFTVIGDDVVALSGSDEQLFTTLVGRAKKIVVLSHNAGTSAVKWSQVFGEHDKQEQSYSVSKGGSYNSPIPFMASPNYNKQVNYNWKREYIVKPEKIMNLGYGEAFVYSGDINELAHVTFR

>member
-1 MSSNSGKGII
+1 
-11 QIEKSIHDYM
+11 
-21 VNSISYDYEALRNKS
+21 
-36 MNRCSFNIYGVINNR
+36 
-51 LAVCEGI
+51 
-58 AKFVKLTLNKLGI
+58 
-71 ECFICGGKCIL
+71 
-82 ENEKIEDHA
+82 
-91 WNVIKI
+91 
-97 EEDYYHIDVTW
+97 
-108 DIRRDDA
+108 
-115 QNKRIVPYD
+115 
-124 YFNLD
+124 
-129 DANISRD
+129 
-136 HFDFNMSFEC
+136 
-146 TSMLYNYHAIMGRFI
+146 
-161 SGKKQLIQLLS
+161 
-172 DGLALGKDFS
+172 
-182 FRIKRTINTPDNI
+182 
-195 DDIVVETF
+195 
-203 NESVKYNGT
+203 
-212 NGKQYYLSANKKST
+212 
-226 NLLCYCGI
+226 
-234 VFSELERLEG
+234 
-244 YYQIMGFLNGVKEVF
+244 MGFLNGVKEVF

-295 TIVSGGSD
+295 MIVSGGAD

-419 DKINDLVGKNQI
+419 DKIDDLVGKNQI

-489 LVINIGEYC
+489 LVINIGNIANELYVNVLIEELKRAIAYGSSAAVVLDSISIVGNDKLKELIMGLSGQVRFTVIGDDVVALSGSDEQLFTTLVGRAKKIVVLSHNAGTSAVKWSQVFGEHDKQEQSYSVSKGGSYNSPIPFMASPNYNKQVNYNWKREYIVKPEKIMNLGYGEAFVYSGDINELAHVTFR

>member
-1 MSSNSGKGII
+1 
-11 QIEKSIHDYM
+11 
-21 VNSISYDYEALRNKS
+21 
-36 MNRCSFNIYGVINNR
+36 
-51 LAVCEGI
+51 
-58 AKFVKLTLNKLGI
+58 
-71 ECFICGGKCIL
+71 
-82 ENEKIEDHA
+82 
-91 WNVIKI
+91 
-97 EEDYYHIDVTW
+97 
-108 DIRRDDA
+108 
-115 QNKRIVPYD
+115 
-124 YFNLD
+124 
-129 DANISRD
+129 
-136 HFDFNMSFEC
+136 
-146 TSMLYNYHAIMGRFI
+146 
-161 SGKKQLIQLLS
+161 
-172 DGLALGKDFS
+172 
-182 FRIKRTINTPDNI
+182 
-195 DDIVVETF
+195 
-203 NESVKYNGT
+203 
-212 NGKQYYLSANKKST
+212 
-226 NLLCYCGI
+226 
-234 VFSELERLEG
+234 
-244 YYQIMGFLNGVKEVF
+244 MGFLNGVKEVF

-419 DKINDLVGKNQI
+419 DKIDDLVGKNQI

-489 LVINIGEYC
+489 LVINIGNIANELYVNVLIEELKRAIAYGSSAAVVLDSISIVGNDKLKELIMGLSGQVRFTVIGDDVVALSGSDEQLFTTLVGRAKKIVVLSHNAGTSAVKWSQVFGEHDKQEQSYSVSKGGSYNSPIPFMASPNYNKRLNIIGKGNI

>member
-1 MSSNSGKGII
+1 M
-11 QIEKSIHDYM
+11 
-21 VNSISYDYEALRNKS
+21 
-36 MNRCSFNIYGVINNR
+36 
-51 LAVCEGI
+51 
-58 AKFVKLTLNKLGI
+58 
-71 ECFICGGKCIL
+71 
-82 ENEKIEDHA
+82 
-91 WNVIKI
+91 
-97 EEDYYHIDVTW
+97 
-108 DIRRDDA
+108 
-115 QNKRIVPYD
+115 
-124 YFNLD
+124 
-129 DANISRD
+129 
-136 HFDFNMSFEC
+136 
-146 TSMLYNYHAIMGRFI
+146 
-161 SGKKQLIQLLS
+161 
-172 DGLALGKDFS
+172 
-182 FRIKRTINTPDNI
+182 
-195 DDIVVETF
+195 
-203 NESVKYNGT
+203 
-212 NGKQYYLSANKKST
+212 
-226 NLLCYCGI
+226 
-234 VFSELERLEG
+234 FSELERLEG

-295 TIVSGGSD
+295 TIVSGGAD

-371 LVMGAAPKSFD
+371 LVMGAAPKNFD

-419 DKINDLVGKNQI
+419 DKIDDLVGKNQI

-489 LVINIGEYC
+489 LVINIGNIANELYVNVLIEELKRAIAYGSSAAVVLDSISIVGNDKLKELIMGLSGQVRFTVIGDDVVALSGSDEQLFTTLVGRAKKIVVLSHNAGTSAVKWSQVFGEHDKQEQSYSVSKGGSYNSPIPFMASPNYNKQVNYNWKREYIVKPEKIMNLGYGEAFVYSGDINELAHVTFR

>member
-1 MSSNSGKGII
+1 M
-11 QIEKSIHDYM
+11 
-21 VNSISYDYEALRNKS
+21 
-36 MNRCSFNIYGVINNR
+36 
-51 LAVCEGI
+51 
-58 AKFVKLTLNKLGI
+58 
-71 ECFICGGKCIL
+71 
-82 ENEKIEDHA
+82 
-91 WNVIKI
+91 
-97 EEDYYHIDVTW
+97 
-108 DIRRDDA
+108 
-115 QNKRIVPYD
+115 
-124 YFNLD
+124 
-129 DANISRD
+129 
-136 HFDFNMSFEC
+136 
-146 TSMLYNYHAIMGRFI
+146 
-161 SGKKQLIQLLS
+161 
-172 DGLALGKDFS
+172 
-182 FRIKRTINTPDNI
+182 
-195 DDIVVETF
+195 
-203 NESVKYNGT
+203 
-212 NGKQYYLSANKKST
+212 
-226 NLLCYCGI
+226 
-234 VFSELERLEG
+234 FSELERLEG

-295 TIVSGGSD
+295 TIVSGGAD

-419 DKINDLVGKNQI
+419 DKIDDLVGKNQI
-431 SDSDGQEIKSKL
+431 SDSDGQEIKFKL
-443 MIGQSESVKIES
+443 MIGQSESAKIES

-489 LVINIGEYC
+489 LVINIGNIANELYVNVLIEELKRAIAYGSSAAVVLDSISIVGNDKLKELIMGLSGQVRFTVIGDDVVALSGSDEQLFTTLVGRAKKIVVLSHNAGTSAVKWSQVFGEHDKQEQSYSVSKGGSYNSPIPFMASPNYNKQVNYNWKREYIVKPEKIMNLGYGEAFVYSGDINELAHVTFR

>member
-1 MSSNSGKGII
+1 M
-11 QIEKSIHDYM
+11 
-21 VNSISYDYEALRNKS
+21 
-36 MNRCSFNIYGVINNR
+36 
-51 LAVCEGI
+51 
-58 AKFVKLTLNKLGI
+58 
-71 ECFICGGKCIL
+71 
-82 ENEKIEDHA
+82 
-91 WNVIKI
+91 
-97 EEDYYHIDVTW
+97 
-108 DIRRDDA
+108 
-115 QNKRIVPYD
+115 
-124 YFNLD
+124 
-129 DANISRD
+129 
-136 HFDFNMSFEC
+136 
-146 TSMLYNYHAIMGRFI
+146 
-161 SGKKQLIQLLS
+161 
-172 DGLALGKDFS
+172 
-182 FRIKRTINTPDNI
+182 
-195 DDIVVETF
+195 
-203 NESVKYNGT
+203 
-212 NGKQYYLSANKKST
+212 
-226 NLLCYCGI
+226 
-234 VFSELERLEG
+234 FSELERLEG

-276 NYKSCSVENFFE
+276 NYKLCSVENFFE

-419 DKINDLVGKNQI
+419 DKIDDLVGKNQI

-489 LVINIGEYC
+489 LVINIGNIANELYVNVLIEELKRAIAYGSSAAVVLDSISIVGNDKLKELIMGLSGQVRFTVIGDDVVALSGSDEQLFTTLVGRAKKIVVLSHNAGTSAVKWSQVFGEHDKQEQSYSVSKGGSYNSPIPFMASPNYNKQVNYNWKREYIVKPEKIMNLGYGEAFVYSGDINELAHVTFR

>member
-1 MSSNSGKGII
+1 M
-11 QIEKSIHDYM
+11 
-21 VNSISYDYEALRNKS
+21 
-36 MNRCSFNIYGVINNR
+36 
-51 LAVCEGI
+51 
-58 AKFVKLTLNKLGI
+58 
-71 ECFICGGKCIL
+71 
-82 ENEKIEDHA
+82 
-91 WNVIKI
+91 
-97 EEDYYHIDVTW
+97 
-108 DIRRDDA
+108 
-115 QNKRIVPYD
+115 
-124 YFNLD
+124 
-129 DANISRD
+129 
-136 HFDFNMSFEC
+136 
-146 TSMLYNYHAIMGRFI
+146 
-161 SGKKQLIQLLS
+161 
-172 DGLALGKDFS
+172 
-182 FRIKRTINTPDNI
+182 
-195 DDIVVETF
+195 
-203 NESVKYNGT
+203 
-212 NGKQYYLSANKKST
+212 
-226 NLLCYCGI
+226 
-234 VFSELERLEG
+234 FSELERLEG

-295 TIVSGGSD
+295 MIVSGGAD

-419 DKINDLVGKNQI
+419 DKIDDLVGKNQI

-443 MIGQSESVKIES
+443 MIGQSESAKIES

-489 LVINIGEYC
+489 LVINIGNIANELYVNVLIEELKRAIAYGSSAAVVLDSISIVGNDKLKELIMGLSGQVRFTVIGDDVVALSGSDEQLFTTLVGRAKKIVVLSHNAGTSAVKWSQVFGEHDKQEQSYSVSKGGSYNSPIPFMVSPNYNKQVNYNWKREYIVKPEKIMNLGYGEAFVYSGDINELAHVTFR

>member
-1 MSSNSGKGII
+1 M
-11 QIEKSIHDYM
+11 
-21 VNSISYDYEALRNKS
+21 
-36 MNRCSFNIYGVINNR
+36 
-51 LAVCEGI
+51 
-58 AKFVKLTLNKLGI
+58 
-71 ECFICGGKCIL
+71 
-82 ENEKIEDHA
+82 
-91 WNVIKI
+91 
-97 EEDYYHIDVTW
+97 
-108 DIRRDDA
+108 
-115 QNKRIVPYD
+115 
-124 YFNLD
+124 
-129 DANISRD
+129 
-136 HFDFNMSFEC
+136 
-146 TSMLYNYHAIMGRFI
+146 
-161 SGKKQLIQLLS
+161 
-172 DGLALGKDFS
+172 
-182 FRIKRTINTPDNI
+182 
-195 DDIVVETF
+195 
-203 NESVKYNGT
+203 
-212 NGKQYYLSANKKST
+212 
-226 NLLCYCGI
+226 
-234 VFSELERLEG
+234 FSELERLEG

-295 TIVSGGSD
+295 TIVSGGAD

-387 KYYIEGVV
+387 KYCIEGVV

-419 DKINDLVGKNQI
+419 DKIDDLVGKNQI

-443 MIGQSESVKIES
+443 MIGQSESAKIES

-489 LVINIGEYC
+489 LVINIGNIANELYVNVLIEELKRAIAYGSSAAVVLDSISIVGNDKLKELIMGLSGQVRFTVIGDDVVALSGSDEQLFTTLVGRAKKIVVLSHNAGTSAVKWSQVFGEHDKQEQSYSVSKGGSYNSPIPFMASPNYNKQVNYNWKREYIVKPEKIMNLGYGEAFVYSGDINELAHVTFR

>member
-1 MSSNSGKGII
+1 M
-11 QIEKSIHDYM
+11 
-21 VNSISYDYEALRNKS
+21 
-36 MNRCSFNIYGVINNR
+36 
-51 LAVCEGI
+51 
-58 AKFVKLTLNKLGI
+58 
-71 ECFICGGKCIL
+71 
-82 ENEKIEDHA
+82 
-91 WNVIKI
+91 
-97 EEDYYHIDVTW
+97 
-108 DIRRDDA
+108 
-115 QNKRIVPYD
+115 
-124 YFNLD
+124 
-129 DANISRD
+129 
-136 HFDFNMSFEC
+136 
-146 TSMLYNYHAIMGRFI
+146 
-161 SGKKQLIQLLS
+161 
-172 DGLALGKDFS
+172 
-182 FRIKRTINTPDNI
+182 
-195 DDIVVETF
+195 
-203 NESVKYNGT
+203 
-212 NGKQYYLSANKKST
+212 
-226 NLLCYCGI
+226 
-234 VFSELERLEG
+234 FSELERLEG

-295 TIVSGGSD
+295 TIVSGGAD

-443 MIGQSESVKIES
+443 MIGQSESAKIES

-489 LVINIGEYC
+489 LVINIGNIANELYVNVLIEELKRAIAYGSSAAVVLDSISIVGNDKLKELIMGLSGQVRFTVIGDDVVALSGSDEQLFTTLVGRAKKIVVLSHNAGTSAVKWSQVFGEHDKQEQSYSVSKGGSYNSPIPFMASPNYNKQVNYNWKREYIVKPEKIMNLGYGEAFVYSGDINELAHVTFR

>member
-1 MSSNSGKGII
+1 M
-11 QIEKSIHDYM
+11 
-21 VNSISYDYEALRNKS
+21 
-36 MNRCSFNIYGVINNR
+36 
-51 LAVCEGI
+51 
-58 AKFVKLTLNKLGI
+58 
-71 ECFICGGKCIL
+71 
-82 ENEKIEDHA
+82 
-91 WNVIKI
+91 
-97 EEDYYHIDVTW
+97 
-108 DIRRDDA
+108 
-115 QNKRIVPYD
+115 
-124 YFNLD
+124 
-129 DANISRD
+129 
-136 HFDFNMSFEC
+136 
-146 TSMLYNYHAIMGRFI
+146 
-161 SGKKQLIQLLS
+161 
-172 DGLALGKDFS
+172 
-182 FRIKRTINTPDNI
+182 
-195 DDIVVETF
+195 
-203 NESVKYNGT
+203 
-212 NGKQYYLSANKKST
+212 
-226 NLLCYCGI
+226 
-234 VFSELERLEG
+234 FSELERLEG

-419 DKINDLVGKNQI
+419 DKIDDLVGKNQI

-489 LVINIGEYC
+489 LVINIGNIANELYVNVLIEELKRAIAYGSSAAVVLDSISIVGNDKLKELIMGLSGQVRFTVIGDDVVVLSGSDEQLFTTLVGRAKKIVVLSHNAGTSAVKWSQVFGEHDKQEQSYSVSKGGSYNSPIPFMASPNYNKQVNYNWKREYIVKPEKIMNLGYGEAFVYSGDINELAHVTFR

>member
-1 MSSNSGKGII
+1 M
-11 QIEKSIHDYM
+11 
-21 VNSISYDYEALRNKS
+21 
-36 MNRCSFNIYGVINNR
+36 
-51 LAVCEGI
+51 
-58 AKFVKLTLNKLGI
+58 
-71 ECFICGGKCIL
+71 
-82 ENEKIEDHA
+82 
-91 WNVIKI
+91 
-97 EEDYYHIDVTW
+97 
-108 DIRRDDA
+108 
-115 QNKRIVPYD
+115 
-124 YFNLD
+124 
-129 DANISRD
+129 
-136 HFDFNMSFEC
+136 
-146 TSMLYNYHAIMGRFI
+146 
-161 SGKKQLIQLLS
+161 
-172 DGLALGKDFS
+172 
-182 FRIKRTINTPDNI
+182 
-195 DDIVVETF
+195 
-203 NESVKYNGT
+203 
-212 NGKQYYLSANKKST
+212 
-226 NLLCYCGI
+226 
-234 VFSELERLEG
+234 FSELERLEG

-295 TIVSGGSD
+295 TIVSGGAD

-419 DKINDLVGKNQI
+419 DKIDDLVGKNQI

-443 MIGQSESVKIES
+443 MIGQSESAKIES

-489 LVINIGEYC
+489 LVINIGNIANELYVNVLIEELKRAIAYGSSAAVVLDSISIVGNDKLKELIMGLSGQVRFTVIGDDVVALSGSDEQLFTRFSFFICAI

>member
-1 MSSNSGKGII
+1 M
-11 QIEKSIHDYM
+11 
-21 VNSISYDYEALRNKS
+21 
-36 MNRCSFNIYGVINNR
+36 
-51 LAVCEGI
+51 
-58 AKFVKLTLNKLGI
+58 
-71 ECFICGGKCIL
+71 
-82 ENEKIEDHA
+82 
-91 WNVIKI
+91 
-97 EEDYYHIDVTW
+97 
-108 DIRRDDA
+108 
-115 QNKRIVPYD
+115 
-124 YFNLD
+124 
-129 DANISRD
+129 
-136 HFDFNMSFEC
+136 
-146 TSMLYNYHAIMGRFI
+146 
-161 SGKKQLIQLLS
+161 
-172 DGLALGKDFS
+172 
-182 FRIKRTINTPDNI
+182 
-195 DDIVVETF
+195 
-203 NESVKYNGT
+203 
-212 NGKQYYLSANKKST
+212 
-226 NLLCYCGI
+226 
-234 VFSELERLEG
+234 FSELERLEG

-489 LVINIGEYC
+489 LVINIGNIANELYVNVLIEELKRAIAYGSSAAVVLDSISIVGKDKLKELIMGLSGQVRFTVIGDDVVALSGSDEQLFTTLVGRAKKIVVLSHNAGTSAVKWSQVFGEHDKQEQSYSVSKGGSYNSPIPFMASPNYNKQVNYNWKREYIVKPEKIMNLGYGEAFVYSGDINELAHVTFR

>member
-1 MSSNSGKGII
+1 M
-11 QIEKSIHDYM
+11 
-21 VNSISYDYEALRNKS
+21 
-36 MNRCSFNIYGVINNR
+36 
-51 LAVCEGI
+51 
-58 AKFVKLTLNKLGI
+58 
-71 ECFICGGKCIL
+71 
-82 ENEKIEDHA
+82 
-91 WNVIKI
+91 
-97 EEDYYHIDVTW
+97 
-108 DIRRDDA
+108 
-115 QNKRIVPYD
+115 
-124 YFNLD
+124 
-129 DANISRD
+129 
-136 HFDFNMSFEC
+136 
-146 TSMLYNYHAIMGRFI
+146 
-161 SGKKQLIQLLS
+161 
-172 DGLALGKDFS
+172 
-182 FRIKRTINTPDNI
+182 
-195 DDIVVETF
+195 
-203 NESVKYNGT
+203 
-212 NGKQYYLSANKKST
+212 
-226 NLLCYCGI
+226 
-234 VFSELERLEG
+234 FSELERLEG

-295 TIVSGGSD
+295 TIVSGGAD

-419 DKINDLVGKNQI
+419 DKIDDLVGKNQI

-443 MIGQSESVKIES
+443 MIGQSESAKIES

-489 LVINIGEYC
+489 LVINIGNIANELYVNVLIEELKRAIAYGSSAAVVLDSISIVGNDKLKELIMGLSGQVRFTVIGDDVVALSGSDEQLFTTLVGRAKKIVVLSHNAGTSAVKWSQVFGEHDKQEQSYSVSKGGSYISPIPFMASPNYNKQVNYNWKREYIVKPEKIMNLGYGEAFVYSGDINELAHVTFR